1 MLRLAVKFEEMLGVP
16 VDVVLIDEINPQSRI
31 RVFNEG
37 FVVLEGRAGV
47 YECLLL
53 DALAEL
59 ALVRTSV

>member
-47 YECLLL
+47 YKYLLL